1 MNNQF
6 ENFITTFK
14 NILKSKNRDIKKAY
28 YFALNSLRS
37 VNAFQFK
44 PRQQVIINKLIKYY
58 TEPNEIKKNELND
71 YITQYYIDDDDDDD
85 DIIDEYDE
93 EDEDDEDDNKVIRD
107 ILVKKL
113 EFNLEDVIKLENYS
127 INKLLSLYN
136 ITLKSSLTPYILGSW
151 VCEKQLIFSEP
162 YKKTFIKRYIQKH
175 PVVKCNSI
183 VKIIMASVND
193 KKKIYPIFQTKYII
207 IRNEE
212 DIDYFLRESMI
223 DIVSRIGKFTKKM
236 NAQQSTET
244 QPDNRSGY
252 TDVGIEYEKMNIVKI
267 QNVFANGYISL
278 DPRIINTKS
287 CINIKN
293 NDDKCFLYCHLLH
306 ERYKLNNFKKI
317 QGAERLHSEKAF
329 NYNNQMIHL
338 NYENINFPIPYNT
351 FYTVKKIEEQN
362 KTRINIFE
370 YKENKKNDIVPIYH
384 SKKTEYK
391 DCMNLLVISDK
402 AKKNYHYVYIKN
414 LNKLLKNTTKYNG
427 TKICENCLKS
437 FSTQK
442 AFNSINHKCNYKYNS
457 SELPSHMAIA
467 DNKLLKCPIDMYV
480 KPFNLKHSIHLPFV
494 MYCDFESILKI
505 SEDEKY
511 PDKREHKL
519 SSYCYNLVC
528 RERPVF
534 NRYKLYRGNESVI
547 DHFLAEVKNVL
558 EYIKQCKKK
567 FYSLPALTDEQ
578 MARHKKMKHC
588 EICNDR
594 FDKDIK
600 RVQHHNHISGDYIAT
615 TCQSCNSKIRTD
627 TTLYIVFHYLKG
639 YDIHYIINKINDYF
653 KDSNINLLGT
663 NSQSIFHIDIGFT
676 IKIIDSHEYIKGSL
690 KSLSENL
697 KDEDIIYT
705 RNLVNKYGN
714 NFIKKDIFPYRYIDD
729 FTKYDETTFPDKKYF
744 DNVDQTTYENYRKF
758 YYSNFNTL
766 GEYSDYYL
774 EKDVRLL
781 SDIMESYRTIFMD
794 KYETEIFSHYSINS
808 LTWEIM
814 KKWCSVQIKILDNYK
829 IYSAFESMTRGG
841 LCDIGSIRYSYA
853 NNKYME
859 NYDSNIESSYIMH
872 FDINSMYGHIMRT
885 YPMPY
890 DDFSFLTNEETN
902 DFNIWDYDINSD
914 YGFILNI
921 DISEIDIKY
930 HDYYNDLPIFPVKE
944 TILKKNISDYQK
956 QILKDNKKNFISS
969 QKLICNFNES
979 KNYTLHY
986 LTLQFYL
993 KMPGFKIKQ
1002 INNIIRFKQ
1011 AKYLKDYIEY
1021 NHKNRIESTN
1031 ENDKNLYKLMIN
1043 SLFGRTLLN
1052 KKKYCSNLKIFNDKD
1067 YEKVLKIISSDR
1079 FKDYE
1084 TIDENNAIVNIEKQC
1099 IKLDSPSYIGSC
1111 ILDLSK
1117 IIFYDNWYK
1126 LKNKYKDNI
1135 ALMYYDTDSYLCH
1148 IKTEDIYKDM
1158 SEMDIFDMS
1167 SYNHDFKYYTEG
1179 VYEMGL
1185 LKDENSSPKIENS
1198 VYKTQI
1204 VEACALKSKLYGYI
1218 KENDKIKYK
1227 GIKTELD
1234 FQSLK
1239 DAIFDNKTIKSDF
1252 YTIKAKD
1259 HKIYSY
1265 TDNKTLMCYT
1275 DKRYLYNPIM
1285 SYAYGHYMIDKNY
1298 ENML

>member
-28 YFALNSLRS
+28 YFALNALRR

-85 DIIDEYDE
+85 IIDEDDE
-93 EDEDDEDDNKVIRD
+93 EDEDDDDENKVLRD
-107 ILVKKL
+107 IIVKKL

-136 ITLKSSLTPYILGSW
+136 ITLKTSLTPYILGSW

-162 YKKTFIKRYIQKH
+162 YKKTFIKRYIKKH
-175 PVVKCNSI
+175 PVIKCNSI
-183 VKIIMASVND
+183 VKIIMASVHD

-207 IRNEE
+207 IRNDE

-223 DIVSRIGKFTKKM
+223 DIISRIGKFTKKM
-236 NAQQSTET
+236 NAQQSNET

-252 TDVGIEYEKMNIVKI
+252 TDIGIEYEKMNIVKI
-267 QNVFANGYISL
+267 QNVFANAYISL
-278 DPRIINTKS
+278 PPRIINTKS

-306 ERYKLNNFKKI
+306 QRYKLNNFKKI
-317 QGAERLHSEKAF
+317 QNPERLYGVKAF

-338 NYENINFPIPYNT
+338 NYENIHFPIPFNT
-351 FYTVKKIEEQN
+351 FHVIKKIEEQN
-362 KTRINIFE
+362 KIRINIYE
-370 YKENKKNDIVPIYH
+370 YKEENKKNDVVPIYH
-384 SKKTEYK
+384 SKMDYEN
-391 DCMNLLVISDK
+391 CMNLLVICDK
-402 AKKNYHYVYIKN
+402 TKKKYHYVYIKN
-414 LNKLLKNTTKYNG
+414 LNGLLRSNFKHVG
-427 TKICENCLKS
+427 TKFCENCMKS

-442 AFNSINHKCNYKYNS
+442 AFNSINHKCNHKYDQ
-457 SELPSHMAIA
+457 SELPKNMAIV
-467 DNKLLKCPIDMYV
+467 DNKLLKCPLDMYV
-480 KPFNLKHSIHLPFV
+480 KPFNLKHTIHLPFV
-494 MYCDFESILKI
+494 MYCDFESILKKT
-505 SEDEKY
+505 ENEKY
-511 PDKREHKL
+511 HDKVQHEL

-534 NRYKLYRGNESVI
+534 NRFKLYRGDGNESVI
-547 DHFLAEVKNVL
+547 DHFLTEIKNVL
-558 EYIKQCKKK
+558 DHIKQCKKK
-567 FYSLPALTDEQ
+567 FYSLPALNNEE
-578 MARHKKMKHC
+578 MVRHKKLKRC
-588 EICNDR
+588 EICDVK

-600 RVQHHNHISGDYIAT
+600 RVQHHNHISGDYIGT
-615 TCQSCNSKIRTD
+615 VCQSCNSKIRTD

-639 YDIHYIINKINDYF
+639 YDIHYIINRINNYF
-653 KDSNINLLGT
+653 KDYNINLLGH
-663 NSQSIFHIDIGFT
+663 NSSSIFHIDIGYS
-676 IKIIDSHEYIKGSL
+676 IKFIDSYEYIKGSL
-690 KSLSENL
+690 KSLSQNL

-705 RNLVNKYGN
+705 RNLVNKYGHD
-714 NFIKKDIFPYRYIDD
+714 FVTKDIFPFRYIDD
-729 FTKYDETTFPDKKYF
+729 FTKYDENTFPNIEYF
-744 DNVDQTTYENYRKF
+744 DNVDKETYEKYRKF

-781 SDIMESYRTIFMD
+781 SDIMETYRTIFMN
-794 KYETEIFSHYSINS
+794 KYQTEIFSHYSINS
-808 LTWEIM
+808 LTWEVM
-814 KKWCSVQIKILDNYK
+814 KKWCPVQIKILDNYK
-829 IYSAFESMTRGG
+829 IYSAFESMARGG
-841 LCDIGSIRYSYA
+841 LCDIGSRYACA

-859 NYDSNIESSYIMH
+859 NYDPNIESSYIMH
-872 FDINSMYGHIMRT
+872 FDINSMYGHVMRK

-890 DDFSFLTNEETN
+890 DDFVFLTNDEIN
-902 DFNIWDYDINSD
+902 DFNIWDYDINSE

-930 HDYYNDLPIFPVKE
+930 HDYYNDLPLFPVKE
-944 TILKKNISDYQK
+944 RILKKNISDYQK
-956 QILKDNKKNFISS
+956 QILKDNEKNFISS
-969 QKLICNFNES
+969 QKLICNFNE
-979 KNYTLHY
+979 KRNYTLHY

-1002 INNIIRFKQ
+1002 INYIIKFKQ
-1011 AKYLKDYIEY
+1011 SKYLKDYIEY
-1021 NHKNRIESTN
+1021 NHNNRIKSTN
-1031 ENDKNLYKLMIN
+1031 ENDKNMYKLMIN
-1043 SLFGRTLLN
+1043 SLFGRSLLN
-1052 KKKYCSNLKIFNDKD
+1052 KIKYSCNLKIYNNQD
-1067 YEKVLKIISSDR
+1067 YEKVLKIVSSDR

-1084 TIDENNAIVNIEKQC
+1084 TIDENNAIVNIQKQC
-1099 IKLDSPSYIGSC
+1099 IKLDSPSYIGAC

-1158 SEMDIFDMS
+1158 NEMNIFDMS
-1167 SYNHDFKYYTEG
+1167 SYKPDFKYYKEG

-1185 LKDENSSPKIENS
+1185 LKDENCQYDS
-1198 VYKTQI
+1198 QI
-1204 VEACALKSKLYGYI
+1204 VEACALKSKLYGYR
-1218 KENDKIKYK
+1218 KENEMIKYK
-1227 GIKTELD
+1227 GIKNELN

-1239 DAIFDNKTIKSDF
+1239 DVIFDNKTIKSDF

-1265 TDNKTLMCYT
+1265 TDYKTLMSYT
-1275 DKRYLYNPIM
+1275 DKRYLYNPVM

-1298 ENML
+1298 ENMI